1 VLTQEYFRG
10 RFIDKALRDVDL
22 LPTRKHVPE
31 PFLIRKLYKKIQ
43 ERQSIVI
50 YPEGGRRWD
59 GRPLPWIESTAKI
72 FVKSGIPIYPII
84 THGSYASWPR
94 WATYPRLG
102 RMRIE
107 VHEPFVFD
115 RKTPFEDA
123 LARLKAP
130 MDFDESLVPE
140 DLKPRGAYRPADGIH
155 RLLYRDP
162 ETGASDTLYTPDGT
176 YVVNRA
182 GTFRYKMLPDS
193 TLLDEK
199 TGQIHTT
206 AELHTRILELPLK
219 PDLNGAYIR
228 DNVEMHV
235 EHTFPVLEKRGWV
248 TATLFGDAV
257 RIEGESERVTLSLES
272 ILHTG
277 VERNSKLQ
285 FFLPERMIQLTFSK
299 AGSALEWQETI
310 GRLKAAQLP
319 SFLAEPPTSGPA
331 VSS

>member
-1 VLTQEYFRG
+1 
-10 RFIDKALRDVDL
+10 
-22 LPTRKHVPE
+22 
-31 PFLIRKLYKKIQ
+31 
-43 ERQSIVI
+43 
-50 YPEGGRRWD
+50 
-59 GRPLPWIESTAKI
+59 
-72 FVKSGIPIYPII
+72 
-84 THGSYASWPR
+84 
-94 WATYPRLG
+94 
-102 RMRIE
+102 MRIE